1 MANQLGEMPS
11 KTEEKE
17 MANYGSEESKVN
29 PSDYDCQILLE
40 KTTHDAANDKS
51 FPTDARLIWYVVDG
65 VEHMDLT
72 RCGKV
77 SKMFD
82 MYYDRYGKDAV
93 KKIDFGYG
101 SINPKL
107 WGIKPKEQKKRK

>member
-1 MANQLGEMPS
+1 MTVTVGKDQEQQENI
-11 KTEEKE
+11 TEF
-17 MANYGSEESKVN
+17 GSETKKLN

-40 KTTHDAANDKS
+40 KTTIEAANDRS

-72 RCGKV
+72 RCGKLV
-77 SKMFD
+77 KLFD
-82 MYYDRYGKDAV
+82 MYYDKYGKDAV

-107 WGIKPKEQKKRK
+107 WGNKSKKEKKRK